1 MAHISRT
8 IAGLGF
14 GIALGVAVGSYAL
27 APNLPSED
35 SSSNGAASNSSSE
48 SNSIDEVAAAQL
60 AAGDDFDLAFAS
72 SLVADDLAGRP
83 VLVMATADAE
93 DSDIAD
99 VNTILRAAGAT
110 DAGTVNLG
118 EEFFTQDGADQLK
131 NIIATTLAAGAQL
144 SEDRLDSGTHA
155 GESLG
160 SVLLLDPE
168 TGAQQ
173 SSVEDRALVLQSL
186 REAGFIDYT
195 DGTILPAQ
203 AILLVTGDDD
213 GAEDSFAAK
222 NQASFATALEA
233 RGSGVVVA
241 GRVHAASETGVLGVL
256 RNGENPT
263 EVSTVDSL
271 ERGWAKVAVVQ
282 AIAEQ
287 LAGSNGDYGIAE
299 GSSGPAPGI
308 RRSNGSDDAA
318 GNESTAA
325 ESEDATESSAASETE
340 TAENSDAQTTDD
352 DAANTSESAAV
363 TAESATSEA
372 SE

>member
-1 MAHISRT
+1 MAHVSRT

-14 GIALGVAVGSYAL
+14 GIALGAAVGVYAL
-27 APNLPSED
+27 APNLPSD
-35 SSSNGAASNSSSE
+35 NSNNAPASSSSSE
-48 SNSIDEVAAAQL
+48 ANNADEVAVAQL

-72 SLVADDLAGRP
+72 SLVADDLTGRP
-83 VLVMATADAE
+83 VLVLATADAE
-93 DSDIAD
+93 DSDISD
-99 VNTILRAAGAT
+99 LSTILRAAGAS
-110 DAGTVNLG
+110 DAGTIHLG

-213 GAEDSFAAK
+213 GTEDNFAVR
-222 NQASFATALEA
+222 NQAAFATALET

-241 GRVHAASETGVLGVL
+241 GRVHAASDTGVLGVL
-256 RNGENPT
+256 RNGESST
-263 EVSTVDSL
+263 GVSTVDSL

-287 LAGSNGDYGIAE
+287 LAGSSGNYGVVE
-299 GSSGPAPGI
+299 GASGPAPGI
-308 RRSNGSDDAA
+308 RRSGSGSDTAA
-318 GNESTAA
+318 SESTEAGANDAA
-325 ESEDATESSAASETE
+325 ES
-340 TAENSDAQTTDD
+340 
-352 DAANTSESAAV
+352 
-363 TAESATSEA
+363 SATSEA
-372 SE
+372 VTTENSDVPTTAGDATAAEAQDETSEATS